1 MKPLE
6 IISKTGKIPNSDE
19 RVFNFLSDLR
29 NISKLI
35 PPDVQDWKAN
45 EDSCSFTIKGQKM
58 SLLVIDRE
66 PFKTIKITGGDNSPY
81 TFYLWI
87 QLKSLTA
94 YETAVRLVVR
104 AELNIMMRAAVK
116 KPLKQGL
123 DQIVDYLKMMP
134 Y

>member
-6 IISKTGKIPNSDE
+6 IISKTGKVQNTDE
-19 RVFNFLSDLR
+19 KVFNFLSDLR
-29 NISKLI
+29 NISKLV
-35 PPDVQDWKAN
+35 PPDVQDWEAT
-45 EDSCSFTIKGQKM
+45 EDTCSFTIKGQKM
-58 SLLVIDRE
+58 SLVVIDRE
-66 PFKTIKITGGDNSPY
+66 PFKAIKITGEDNSPY
-81 TFYLWI
+81 TFYLWL

-104 AELNIMMRAAVK
+104 AELNLMMRAAVK

-123 DQIVDYLKMMP
+123 DQIVDYLKMLP

>member
-6 IISKTGKIPNSDE
+6 IISKTGKVQNTDE
-19 RVFNFLSDLR
+19 KVFTFLSDLR

-35 PPDVQDWKAN
+35 PPDVQDWKAS
-45 EDSCSFTIKGQKM
+45 EDSCSFTMKGQKM
-58 SLLVIDRE
+58 SLVIIDRE
-66 PFKTIKITGGDNSPY
+66 PFKAIKITGGDDSPY

-104 AELNIMMRAAVK
+104 AELNIMMRTAVK

-123 DQIVDYLKMMP
+123 DQIVDYLKMLP